1 MTATLIDGKAF
12 AEGLRGR
19 IAGAVAGLKGQGVT
33 PALAV
38 VLVGEDPAS
47 QVYVRNKGR
56 QTEEA
61 GMRSI
66 EHRLPAST
74 RQEDLLALVQRL
86 NADPEV
92 DGILVQLP
100 LPAGLDPQPVI
111 EALDPSKDVDGLTPV
126 NAGRLASGAPG
137 LVPCTPLGSVM
148 LIRSVRPDLAGLE
161 AVVVGRSNLVGKPI
175 AQLLLAENCT
185 VTMAHSRTRDLPA
198 VCRRADI
205 LVAAVGRPE
214 MIRGDWVKPGGIVI
228 DVGINRVP
236 NPAAGE
242 GKTRLVGDVAFTEAR
257 EDCRRDHP
265 GARRRRTHDG
275 GLPPP
280 QHARRR
286 LPPPRP
292 PRARARPL
300 KARGGRSHEDN
311 PRELLRGF
319 PPRPDDPARDAAH
332 GDGGGCGALFGP
344 LRHALCGAIVGRFRA
359 SDRLP
364 QKPPRRLARVPCGV
378 RQDGAG
384 YLAQCR
390 CESRLRGRAL
400 PQARLSGATLSPSPK

>member
-38 VLVGEDPAS
+38 VLVGEDPAG

-161 AVVVGRSNLVGKPI
+161 VVVVGRSNLVGKPI

-257 EDCRRDHP
+257 EAAAAITPVPGGVGPMTVACLLHNTLVAACRR
-265 GARRRRTHDG
+265 R
-275 GLPPP
+275 GLPVP
-280 QHARRR
+280 
-286 LPPPRP
+286 
-292 PRARARPL
+292 
-300 KARGGRSHEDN
+300 
-311 PRELLRGF
+311 ELGL
-319 PPRPDDPARDAAH
+319 
-332 GDGGGCGALFGP
+332 
-344 LRHALCGAIVGRFRA
+344 
-359 SDRLP
+359 
-364 QKPPRRLARVPCGV
+364 
-378 RQDGAG
+378 
-384 YLAQCR
+384 
-390 CESRLRGRAL
+390 
-400 PQARLSGATLSPSPK
+400 